1 MGQRARRQKGEEMA
15 VEDVV
20 VVSVPVPDEERAR
33 EFYVEKLGVELSRDD
48 AVGLEAVI
56 RDSDG
61 NRLVLQ
67 QA

>member
-1 MGQRARRQKGEEMA
+1 MA